1 VTLSAVIG
9 LFAAFTYKGTDRAA
23 PGNRRITID
32 HVFNGTF
39 AVEQTEVSW
48 VPEGAFK
55 KDKFP
60 LVVVELTGY
69 PYICKAGDGVFSV
82 YQDGYI
88 KLVNLKSN
96 TTTNLVRYSDLKDV
110 RLINDVAFRLA
121 LDLFHIVGARK
132 WAGLVYLEALT

>member
-1 VTLSAVIG
+1 VQEFPTVRGLLLTIAALVTLSAVIG
-9 LFAAFTYKGTDRAA
+9 LFAALTYKGTDRAA

-60 LVVVELTGY
+60 LVVVEPTGY
-69 PYICKAGDGVFSV
+69 PYM
-82 YQDGYI
+82 
-88 KLVNLKSN
+88 L
-96 TTTNLVRYSDLKDV
+96 
-110 RLINDVAFRLA
+110 
-121 LDLFHIVGARK
+121 
-132 WAGLVYLEALT
+132 